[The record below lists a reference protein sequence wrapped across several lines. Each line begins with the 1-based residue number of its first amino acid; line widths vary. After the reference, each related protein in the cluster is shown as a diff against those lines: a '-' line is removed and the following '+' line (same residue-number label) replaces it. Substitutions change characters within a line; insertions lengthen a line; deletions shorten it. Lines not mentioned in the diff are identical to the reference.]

1 MKKIFILFLIC
12 IACLGFISCKRE
24 ASSPKELVYFHI
36 RVTGDP
42 FVASVALDQPAES
55 NFFVR
60 FNWFDTDM
68 EPHVQNLNLNAGET
82 YAEDATGIDS
92 TATIRGIEMLDWTKE
107 SEHYKYVLDTR

>member
-42 FVASVALDQPAES
+42 FVTSVLLDKPAES
-55 NFFVR
+55 NFFVG

-68 EPHVQNLNLNAGET
+68 LPHLENLNLSAGET
-82 YAEDATGIDS
+82 YAEKPTGVDS
-92 TATIRGIEMLDWTKE
+92 TGTIRGIEILDWTKE
-107 SEHYKYVLDTR
+107 SDHYKYLLDIR